1 MSTIFSPVQSS
12 TSDIVNRRNISS
24 LPHECLAII
33 LSYVKDP
40 SCLVQSCSAFSHV
53 SCRASARIAWLIN
66 KYGLPH
72 ALESALGCH
81 SKLVDLH
88 CFECLLRTAPVVPRY
103 VVQRAFT
110 RLHVLNKSDL
120 IVPLLQYGLSHYD
133 DLSLNKSDTQSFR
146 EAVSPALS
154 PFSLSLFLD
163 FSSLTDEA
171 RIHRLR
177 TLVEKYYFDVNFCAW
192 VPETG
197 RVSPWVREGYKAFL
211 TAIESKATGLVK
223 ALLEFKIATHI
234 EPQYIDLELRDPR
247 GGLQA
252 YGSSTLLNWILVLFP
267 SDVRPYLPRSCDAL
281 YLAIR
286 QRDTEVMTLLLEA
299 DQQRWETKEEGILV
313 LRNALQFAVDE
324 CYIPAAELIS
334 SFLRSA
340 AKAHMERKSKRNAA
354 IPACSSPVRAG
365 GASSSSSS
373 AQFSSP
379 FSVRYSNFMLPPR
392 NATSAAA
399 AATIAAALT
408 NEFPRMSPAALRRL
422 LIRECDSANPN
433 LSYIRQLIADGARFD
448 PSHATNPGVSGP
460 FAFNPH
466 YPQPPSR
473 SGLSAIIEDK
483 IFDAAAGIRFTL
495 DLLKC
500 LMDCYPFTPAEL
512 REMLIRAIHARSAK
526 IVKTI
531 VRYKKGPA
539 DITQR
544 TLKEAIMKGQPDGL
558 KYLLRDLRAHQPYRV
573 VTGFPALL
581 RFAQSR
587 FDKGRDSNQFVL
599 QLTAYRD
606 EIESNKADKLAESVA
621 SSSRRRKTS
630 GAGTGKHVE
639 KGGKG
644 KDVDLDFVKGNG
656 KSRKSVKGKGKGNEP
671 EPPDHKGSTFRH
683 VGKGKGPSTTT
694 SRGERGSKRAAA
706 VKAAMAISKTSTEG
720 EEEDEENESAHND
733 DETGKPKSVSD
744 SNGIVWTDDENEGET
759 SSPLER
765 MRSFYDDYYDDEY
778 DEDYAG
784 SFMSDEWSDEDDFPF
799 WIHEPGHFGLPPAP
813 THSGLVYHYDDLLY
827 DFY

>member
-1 MSTIFSPVQSS
+1 MSTIFSPIRPSA
-12 TSDIVNRRNISS
+12 SDTLNRRNIKT

-33 LSYVKDP
+33 LSFVKDP
-40 SCLVQSCSAFSHV
+40 SSLVQSCSAFFQV
-53 SCRASARIAWLIN
+53 SSRASARIAWLIN

-81 SKLVDLH
+81 SKLVDRH
-88 CFECLLRTAPVVPRY
+88 CFECLLRTVPVVPRY
-103 VVQRAFT
+103 VIQRAFT
-110 RLHVLNKSDL
+110 RLHVLNKADL

-154 PFSLSLFLD
+154 PFNLSLFSD

-171 RIHRLR
+171 RIKRLR
-177 TLVEKYYFDVNFCAW
+177 TLVEKYNFDVNFCAW

-211 TAIESKATGLVK
+211 TAIESKATALVK

-234 EPQYIDLELRDPR
+234 EPQYIDLELQDPR
-247 GGLQA
+247 GLHA

-286 QRDTEVMTLLLEA
+286 QRDMEVMTLLLEA

-324 CYIPAAELIS
+324 SYVPAYELIS
-334 SFLRSA
+334 SYLRSA

-354 IPACSSPVRAG
+354 KSVCSSPVRG
-365 GASSSSSS
+365 GGPSSSSSS

-379 FSVRYSNFMLPPR
+379 FSVRSANFMLPPR

-399 AATIAAALT
+399 AAAIAAALT
-408 NEFPRMSPAALRRL
+408 NEYPRMSPAAMRRL

-433 LSYIRQLIADGARFD
+433 LSYVRQLVADGARFD

-500 LMDCYPFTPAEL
+500 LMECYPFTPAEL
-512 REMLIRAIHARSAK
+512 GEMLIRAIHARSPK

-531 VRYKKGPA
+531 LRFKKGPA
-539 DITQR
+539 DVTQK
-544 TLKEAIMKGQPDGL
+544 TLKEAIMKSQPDGL
-558 KYLLRDLRAHQPYRV
+558 KYLLRDLRANQPYKK

-587 FDKGRDSNQFVL
+587 FDKGRDTNQYVL

-606 EIESNKADKLAESVA
+606 EVESNKADKLAESA
-621 SSSRRRKTS
+621 GSSSRRRKIS
-630 GAGTGKHVE
+630 GGSNGKQLE
-639 KGGKG
+639 KVGKG
-644 KDVDLDFVKGNG
+644 KDVDLDF
-656 KSRKSVKGKGKGNEP
+656 GKGKGNALKSMKGKGKEA
-671 EPPDHKGSTFRH
+671 EQPDDKGSAARQG
-683 VGKGKGPSTTT
+683 GKGKGPSTAS

-706 VKAAMAISKTSTEG
+706 VKAAMAISKTSTED
-720 EEEDEENESAHND
+720 EEEDEESEAAPDDD
-733 DETGKPKSVSD
+733 DEIEKPKGVAD
-744 SNGIVWTDDENEGET
+744 ANGIVWSDDENEGET

-765 MRSFYDDYYDDEY
+765 MRSFYDEYYDDEY
-778 DEDYAG
+778 DEDYDG

-799 WIHEPGHFGLPPAP
+799 WIHEPGYFGLPPPP
-813 THSGLVYHYDDLLY
+813 TNSGLVYDDYDAYLD